1 MKRLLITWC
10 LPVLAVLW
18 ASYSQA
24 QILGPQPRGQQ
35 GNKTD
40 TPAGPAEAA
49 PEAEKPELPPM
60 PPWPGQETKK
70 VNFFDLKGYFRF
82 RADMFNNL
90 NLGMGNAIESGHK
103 APFYVPLS
111 EHSNSNFSCAA
122 RANKAPPGGDAED
135 RDLDAEGC
143 PDDTLGGANIRLRLE
158 PTINVS
164 ERVRVHAQI
173 DIFDNL
179 VMGSTPNGV
188 AFDGKENT
196 RSAHVPLIAFSD
208 TQAPPI
214 AGKNSRKPAII
225 VKRAWA
231 EIGTPFGQIRVGR
244 MPSNW
249 GLGLLA
255 NNGSCWDC
263 DYGDSAD
270 RVMFATKLAGHTFA
284 MGYDFASNGPTSM
297 SIDVGKTLYDGQA
310 VDLENL
316 DDVDQLFWVA
326 GRIDK
331 PDVIKDK
338 LDRGELVLNY
348 GMYLVWRQQDFD
360 YAQATGLNQTQDS
373 LAKDLIE
380 RHAWAVI
387 PDLWFKLMWKNLYI
401 EVEGV
406 LIAGT
411 IENTASSI
419 KATADAVDILQ
430 VGWAFRSRYSLLNK
444 TLHVGLEVGMATG
457 DEVEI
462 TDLMRRR
469 RLKIDPNSTH
479 ASINNEF
486 RFDPDYHVD
495 LILFREIMGTVANAT
510 YFKPSIQYDIVD
522 TFGAKLDMIYSI
534 ANVPVAY
541 PGNSP
546 HLGVEFDL
554 DIFYRN
560 PEDGFYAGLAYGVL
574 IPLAGLDRPASGT
587 VNGGDAFQKNGNK
600 AALFENHVEAEVA
613 HTLQARMIVKF

>member
-164 ERVRVHAQI
+164 ERVRIHAQV

-179 VMGSTPNGV
+179 VMGSTPNGL
-188 AFDGKENT
+188 AFDK
-196 RSAHVPLIAFSD
+196 RAPHVPLMAFSD

-214 AGKNSRKPAII
+214 AGKNTRTPAII

-244 MPSNW
+244 MPSQW

-263 DYGDSAD
+263 DYGDSSD
-270 RVMFATKLAGHTFA
+270 RVMFVTKLAGHIIG
-284 MGYDFASNGPTSM
+284 MGYDFASNGPTTM
-297 SIDVGKTLYDGQA
+297 SIDRGIPYYDGQA
-310 VDLENL
+310 VDIEQL

-331 PDVIKDK
+331 EEVIKDK
-338 LDRGELVLNY
+338 LDRGDMVINY
-348 GMYLVWRQQDFD
+348 GMYLVWRKQDFD
-360 YAQATGLNQTQDS
+360 YSQPASLNLSEGS
-373 LAKDLIE
+373 LATAFME
-380 RHAWAVI
+380 RHAWALI
-387 PDLWFKLMWKNLYI
+387 PDVWFKLMWKNLYI
-401 EVEGV
+401 EFEGV
-406 LIAGT
+406 LIGGK
-411 IENTASSI
+411 IENVASDAKS
-419 KATADAVDILQ
+419 KADPMDIMQ
-430 VGWAFRSRYSLLNK
+430 FGWVLRSRYSMLKKSLL
-444 TLHVGLEVGMATG
+444 VGLEVGMASG
-457 DEVEI
+457 DQAENL
-462 TDLMRRR
+462 DLNRRR
-469 RLKIDPNSTH
+469 MLKLQDVDVGDS
-479 ASINNEF
+479 SLNEF
-486 RFDPDYHVD
+486 RFDYDYHVD
-495 LILFREIMGTVANAT
+495 LILFREIMGTVANAV
-510 YFKPSIQYDIVD
+510 YFKPWIQYNLVD
-522 TFGAKLDMIYSI
+522 TFGARLDMIYSL
-534 ANVPVAY
+534 AHRPVAY

-554 DIFYRN
+554 NIFYRN
-560 PEDGFYAGLAYGVL
+560 PEDGFYAGLQYGVL
-574 IPLAGLDRPASGT
+574 FPLAGLDRPDDAAT
-587 VNGGDAFQKNGNK
+587 LNGKPTTLFSKADAFD
-600 AALFENHVEAEVA
+600 AEVA